1 MFSVIKKYLLI
12 YLVFF
17 NLVTVHAQK
26 YISGEISQNVKW
38 RGDIYINGD
47 IVIPRGITL
56 SIEEG
61 SRILFKPQTDVQNSG
76 KDPQRAELIINGIL
90 QIRDGNAQNKVVFT
104 SESTNPQM
112 NDWYGIVIK
121 NLNDQS
127 IIESTIIEFG
137 YKGITCYGSAP
148 VIRGCE
154 IQFNHNSGISCEVK
168 AAPEISQC
176 VLFGNGFAG
185 INCELASSP
194 VISECTIT
202 QNNYGVIIFSRSAPD
217 LGSNPG
223 TSGKSKG
230 NNRIYNNFEY
240 DIYNHAANMIYAQNN
255 VWNTNSVSEIQQRI
269 YDRADNGAYG
279 EVQFQPLHSTARSS
293 QFPKTIALTES
304 QTQQSATDSTLLT
317 RADTPLSK
325 QDIASSQNIS
335 SPTMVDTLRKALDIK
350 SDISERSTTTGS
362 EPLVAAKVD
371 QPIAVEANAEAVNA
385 SPKIKEPVLEPF
397 LDSGKR
403 EYVHRVQP
411 TYPEIY
417 SRIGKE
423 GVVLIEVIV
432 NKQGRIDD
440 YRIIK
445 SDGDLFSTAAVKA
458 LNKYVYKPGTIKGE
472 PVRFKVIERF
482 RFKIN
487 YQ

>member
-1 MFSVIKKYLLI
+1 MFSVIKKYLLLN
-12 YLVFF
+12 LVFF
-17 NLVTVHAQK
+17 NLVTVQAQK
-26 YISGEISQNVKW
+26 YISGEISQNVNW

-56 SIEEG
+56 SVEGG
-61 SRILFKPQTDVQNSG
+61 SRILFKPQTDAQNSG
-76 KDPQRAELIINGIL
+76 KDPQRAELIVSGIL

-121 NLNDQS
+121 NLNDKS
-127 IIESTIIEFG
+127 IIENTIIEFG

-148 VIRGCE
+148 VIKGCE
-154 IQFNHNSGISCEVK
+154 IQFNHNSGISCEVRS
-168 AAPEISQC
+168 APEISKC

-185 INCELASSP
+185 VNCELASNP

-217 LGSNPG
+217 LGSDPR

-255 VWNTNSVSEIQQRI
+255 VWNTNSTSEIQQRI

-293 QFPKTIALTES
+293 QFPKAIALTES
-304 QTQQSATDSTLLT
+304 QTQQSATDSPPLSV
-317 RADTPLSK
+317 ADTALFA
-325 QDIASSQNIS
+325 QNTNSSQEIS
-335 SPTMVDTLRKALDIK
+335 SRTMVDTLRRALNIK
-350 SDISERSTTTGS
+350 SDISNRSTTTSS
-362 EPLVAAKVD
+362 ETLIAAEVE
-371 QPIAVEANAEAVNA
+371 QPTAVKANAEAVND

-403 EYVHRVQP
+403 EYVHRIQP

-417 SRIGKE
+417 LKIGKE
-423 GVVLIEVIV
+423 GVVLMEVIV
-432 NKQGRIDD
+432 NKQGRIDE
-440 YRIIK
+440 YRIIQ
-445 SDGDLFSTAAVKA
+445 SDGDLFSAAAVKA
-458 LNKYVYKPGTIKGE
+458 LNKYIYKPGTVKGE
-472 PVRFKVIERF
+472 PVKFKVIERF

>member
-1 MFSVIKKYLLI
+1 
-12 YLVFF
+12 
-17 NLVTVHAQK
+17 
-26 YISGEISQNVKW
+26 
-38 RGDIYINGD
+38 NGD

-61 SRILFKPQTDVQNSG
+61 SRILFKPETDVQNSG
-76 KDPQRAELIINGIL
+76 KDPQRAELIVNGVIR
-90 QIRDGNAQNKVVFT
+90 IRDGNAQNKVVFT

-121 NLNDQS
+121 NLSDQS
-127 IIESTIIEFG
+127 IIENTIIEFG
-137 YKGITCYGSAP
+137 YKGVTCYGSAP
-148 VIRGCE
+148 VIRRCE
-154 IQFNHNSGISCEVK
+154 MQFNHNSGISCEVK

-185 INCELASSP
+185 INCELASNP

-217 LGSNPG
+217 LGSNLE
-223 TSGKSKG
+223 TSAKSKG
-230 NNRIYNNFEY
+230 TNRLYNNFEY

-255 VWNTNSVSEIQQRI
+255 VWNTNSVNEIQQRI
-269 YDRADNGAYG
+269 YDRADNSAYG

-304 QTQQSATDSTLLT
+304 QTQQSATESPLPPV
-317 RADTPLSK
+317 ADTALLAQNTNSSSK
-325 QDIASSQNIS
+325 IS
-335 SPTMVDTLRKALDIK
+335 SPTMVDTIRKVLDIK

-362 EPLVAAKVD
+362 ESLVAAKVE
-371 QPIAVEANAEAVNA
+371 QPTAVEANAEAVNA

-403 EYVHRVQP
+403 EYVRRVQP
-411 TYPEIY
+411 TYPEMY
-417 SRIGKE
+417 SKIGKE
-423 GVVLIEVIV
+423 GAVLMEVIV

-440 YRIIK
+440 YRIIQ
-445 SDGDLFSTAAVKA
+445 SDGDLFSAAAVKA

-472 PVRFKVIERF
+472 PVKFKVIERF